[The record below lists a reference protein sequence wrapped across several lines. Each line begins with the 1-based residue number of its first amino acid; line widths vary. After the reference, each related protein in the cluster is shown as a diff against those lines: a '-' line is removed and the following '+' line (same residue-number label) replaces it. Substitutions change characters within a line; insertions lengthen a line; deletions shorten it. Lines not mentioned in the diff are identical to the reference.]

1 MFKNKTILI
10 DGGSGS
16 WGNELTK
23 QLIEKD
29 PRKIIIFSRGELAQ
43 VTMERNFPS
52 TYVEFV
58 IGDIRDANAV
68 DRLFHNNK
76 IDIVFHLAALKHV
89 PICENNPQE
98 AIKTNIDGTT
108 NLINAAIKYKI
119 EKFID
124 VSTDK
129 AVSPTNLYGLSKAIG
144 EKLTIQANNLTDDT
158 QFVCVRGGNVLG
170 SNGSVVPY
178 FIDQIKK
185 NNNVTITT
193 KEMTR
198 FFLTLPEAINLLFQ
212 AVENS
217 IGGETF
223 VMNMPS
229 FYIKDLAQ
237 VLIDH
242 YGDEST
248 TIEEIGAREGEKI
261 DEVLI
266 SEHES
271 NKSYVFNKDYFVI
284 LPSIKINKNY
294 SHIERRLEVNF
305 KEFSSS
311 HNLKDNDYLKRL
323 LVLGGFLE

>member
-1 MFKNKTILI
+1 
-10 DGGSGS
+10 
-16 WGNELTK
+16 
-23 QLIEKD
+23 
-29 PRKIIIFSRGELAQ
+29 
-43 VTMERNFPS
+43 
-52 TYVEFV
+52 
-58 IGDIRDANAV
+58 
-68 DRLFHNNK
+68 
-76 IDIVFHLAALKHV
+76 
-89 PICENNPQE
+89 
-98 AIKTNIDGTT
+98 
-108 NLINAAIKYKI
+108 
-119 EKFID
+119 
-124 VSTDK
+124 
-129 AVSPTNLYGLSKAIG
+129 LSKAIG

-261 DEVLI
+261 DEILI
-266 SEHES
+266 SEHEAE
-271 NKSYVFNKDYFVI
+271 KSYVFDKNYFVI

-294 SHIERRLEVNF
+294 SYIERRLKVNF

-323 LVLGGFLE
+323 LVLGGFLK